1 MLMKITKPII
11 FLTLTAFVL
20 HLIWENAQAP
30 LFAGYSSFGQH
41 FLICSLSTIG
51 DVVFTAIVYLGIAM
65 LKNDFG
71 WIVRLRKNDV
81 FVLVV
86 VGFFF
91 ALGIEWRALLFGRWG
106 YADTMPI
113 IPYFQVGLTPI
124 LQMILLLPLSFYLT
138 KKLYEKI

>member
-1 MLMKITKPII
+1 MKKITGQII
-11 FLTLTAFVL
+11 LLSLIAFVL
-20 HLIWENAQAP
+20 HLVWENTQAP

-41 FLICSLSTIG
+41 LPLCFLGTIG
-51 DVVFTAIVYLGIAM
+51 DVVFTAAVYLSIAM

-71 WIVRLRKNDV
+71 WIMRLSSKDI
-81 FVLVV
+81 FVLVA

-106 YADTMPI
+106 YADIMPI

-124 LQMILLLPLSFYLT
+124 LQMTLLLPLSFYLT
-138 KKLYEKI
+138 EKIYLSR